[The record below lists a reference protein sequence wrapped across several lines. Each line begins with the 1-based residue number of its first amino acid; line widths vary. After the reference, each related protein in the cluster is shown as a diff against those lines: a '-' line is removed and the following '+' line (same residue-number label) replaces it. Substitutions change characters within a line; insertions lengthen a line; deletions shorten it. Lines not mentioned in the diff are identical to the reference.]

1 MRKLLIYIALLP
13 LIISS
18 ATVFATTFTT
28 TTLNVE
34 NMTCSLCPY
43 TLKKVLMK
51 VKGVKSAGVDI
62 NTRIAIIQYDP
73 NITSPNAL
81 IQATTNA
88 GYPSKLS
95 R

>member
-43 TLKKVLMK
+43 TVKKALMR
-51 VKGVKSAGVDI
+51 VNGVKSANI
-62 NTRIAIIQYDP
+62 NIKTKTATIQYDP
-73 NITSPNAL
+73 NVTSPNAL
-81 IQATTNA
+81 IQSTTNA

>member
-1 MRKLLIYIALLP
+1 
-13 LIISS
+13 
-18 ATVFATTFTT
+18 
-28 TTLNVE
+28 
-34 NMTCSLCPY
+34 
-43 TLKKVLMK
+43 MK

-73 NITSPNAL
+73 NITFPNAL